1 MRRRSVLA
9 GVVLASVGLVT
20 VPSGVATASTHQ
32 SHLSCTG
39 IVQITRLAFS
49 PSSVSPGDSS
59 TADLTARNCTSAS
72 QQTTATW
79 FGRFVGASAGI
90 PTGCP
95 VLDPLPQPA
104 TFGPNGTFRSSVGYL
119 VPASC
124 TASQLQITVQIQQSG
139 TILAQQSANLA
150 ITH

>member
-1 MRRRSVLA
+1 MHRRSL
-9 GVVLASVGLVT
+9 LASVTIASVALLT
-20 VPSGVATASTHQ
+20 APSGVAAASPNQ
-32 SHLSCTG
+32 SHHSCTG
-39 IVQITRLAFS
+39 IVQITRFAFN

-59 TADLTARNCTSAS
+59 TANLSARNCTSAS

-79 FGRFVGASAGI
+79 FGRFIGASTGI

-104 TFGPNGTFRSSVGYL
+104 TFAPYGTFHSSVGYL

-139 TILAQQSANLA
+139 TVLAQQSTNLA
-150 ITH
+150 ITQ